1 MDMGGP
7 EAPLT
12 PQEGADTVVYLA
24 TLADGGPSG
33 RFFCQRREVDW

>member
-1 MDMGGP
+1 MGGP

-24 TLADGGPSG
+24 TLADVGPSG